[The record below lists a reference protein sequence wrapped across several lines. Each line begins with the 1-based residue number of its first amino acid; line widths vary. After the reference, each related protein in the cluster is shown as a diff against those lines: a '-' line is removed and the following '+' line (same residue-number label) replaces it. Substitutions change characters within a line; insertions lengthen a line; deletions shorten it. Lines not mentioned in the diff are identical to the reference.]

1 MEQLPVD
8 IEEKLERLPIVPF
21 DGSEEFQNVIFSSD
35 FNDIFDYYSE
45 NYMPDVVKSK
55 PELYQR
61 VSLYLTL
68 TNQDTSI
75 VEQTDEVLYRRPCP
89 TIHEFLNDNF
99 YMGYSNATLYPFWKD
114 ILEDIFKQG
123 SPIRKTIFGGSIGI
137 GKAQPNSLEI
147 VTPIGKRKIGDI
159 KVGDYLFGKNGKRT
173 KVLNVFPQGKIPV
186 YKITF
191 SDNTST
197 LCCEN
202 HNWLVFGQATKR
214 KPKIKTTK
222 ELLEY
227 GFRKEGRP
235 GFNFQIP
242 FCEPIEYSK
251 RKFEIDP
258 YVLGVLLGD
267 GSLHKSVIDIAN
279 KDCDDY
285 IMKKVEK
292 RLPQEYVL
300 SKKFSESCSHYHI
313 VQKNYDNKKGLS
325 FAKKIKK
332 IGLNVTSYDKF
343 IPEEYFYGSVEQRL
357 ELLRGLMDT
366 DGSCVERVTK
376 KKTSTTMFSTVS
388 YQLAKDISFLVRS
401 LGGRAKISCYDRT
414 KTKKNCNYCEYN
426 VHINLLLNPFSLPRK
441 VEKFVPHKWTKS
453 IINIEK
459 MNYEEEC
466 TCFQVDSD
474 DHLYLTNDFIVTHNS
489 TVARKAFLYVLY
501 RVLCLRYPRAAF
513 NIDQD
518 STIAN
523 VVIATTLKQ
532 VYEVNLLPFVK
543 LMESMPCFQR
553 VMSVRSF
560 ENFNLDDPHC
570 PIPFNLSKSDGTVY
584 FPDNIILTSGSNAQH
599 FTGMNVINSFC
610 DEINDYGT
618 IENTMALLNTLDNR
632 FSSRFQGSDLVFQSI
647 VSSARTENSAMG
659 EYIRHLPKNDPS
671 ILLLAPKLYE
681 VKPDPEFR
689 GDGTVFWVQVGNGSI
704 PSKIIT
710 DPGELKAIEDKTY
723 EVPAGC
729 VLIDVPTPY
738 RSKFELQLDQS
749 IQDIAGMT
757 TSDNNSVFRDT
768 TRLEEP
774 FLTPE
779 MYFDVSIREDVDILS
794 LLEPYNLFEK
804 TINDR
809 WQFKRAPMANRYIHC
824 DLSGGGSEGQCD
836 TGLCVLHKEW
846 RMNPNTKEK
855 EVVYVVDLQLFI
867 NAKNKV
873 DIHAI
878 QTFLIN
884 LVVEKNI
891 PIHTVSFDQ
900 YNSLMIMQQLEASGC
915 FVNVEKVSVDIKLEP
930 YTNAATLMEKG
941 QVKIGK
947 APKLKKELE
956 ALIIDKGKVTR
967 TTELKDAADSLVGAI
982 WDAQM
987 NYADFPVYE
996 FKDPTQQTSKKLDKY
1011 EDLIDLSSEVLIDL

>member
-313 VQKNYDNKKGLS
+313 VQKNYDNKK
-325 FAKKIKK
+325 
-332 IGLNVTSYDKF
+332 
-343 IPEEYFYGSVEQRL
+343 
-357 ELLRGLMDT
+357 
-366 DGSCVERVTK
+366 
-376 KKTSTTMFSTVS
+376 
-388 YQLAKDISFLVRS
+388 
-401 LGGRAKISCYDRT
+401 
-414 KTKKNCNYCEYN
+414 
-426 VHINLLLNPFSLPRK
+426 
-441 VEKFVPHKWTKS
+441 
-453 IINIEK
+453 
-459 MNYEEEC
+459 
-466 TCFQVDSD
+466 
-474 DHLYLTNDFIVTHNS
+474 
-489 TVARKAFLYVLY
+489 
-501 RVLCLRYPRAAF
+501 
-513 NIDQD
+513 
-518 STIAN
+518 
-523 VVIATTLKQ
+523 
-532 VYEVNLLPFVK
+532 
-543 LMESMPCFQR
+543 
-553 VMSVRSF
+553 
-560 ENFNLDDPHC
+560 
-570 PIPFNLSKSDGTVY
+570 
-584 FPDNIILTSGSNAQH
+584 IL
-599 FTGMNVINSFC
+599 
-610 DEINDYGT
+610 
-618 IENTMALLNTLDNR
+618 
-632 FSSRFQGSDLVFQSI
+632 
-647 VSSARTENSAMG
+647 
-659 EYIRHLPKNDPS
+659 
-671 ILLLAPKLYE
+671 
-681 VKPDPEFR
+681 
-689 GDGTVFWVQVGNGSI
+689 
-704 PSKIIT
+704 
-710 DPGELKAIEDKTY
+710 
-723 EVPAGC
+723 
-729 VLIDVPTPY
+729 
-738 RSKFELQLDQS
+738 
-749 IQDIAGMT
+749 
-757 TSDNNSVFRDT
+757 
-768 TRLEEP
+768 
-774 FLTPE
+774 
-779 MYFDVSIREDVDILS
+779 
-794 LLEPYNLFEK
+794 
-804 TINDR
+804 
-809 WQFKRAPMANRYIHC
+809 
-824 DLSGGGSEGQCD
+824 
-836 TGLCVLHKEW
+836 
-846 RMNPNTKEK
+846 
-855 EVVYVVDLQLFI
+855 
-867 NAKNKV
+867 
-873 DIHAI
+873 
-878 QTFLIN
+878 
-884 LVVEKNI
+884 
-891 PIHTVSFDQ
+891 
-900 YNSLMIMQQLEASGC
+900 
-915 FVNVEKVSVDIKLEP
+915 
-930 YTNAATLMEKG
+930 
-941 QVKIGK
+941 
-947 APKLKKELE
+947 
-956 ALIIDKGKVTR
+956 
-967 TTELKDAADSLVGAI
+967 
-982 WDAQM
+982 
-987 NYADFPVYE
+987 
-996 FKDPTQQTSKKLDKY
+996 
-1011 EDLIDLSSEVLIDL
+1011 

>member
-8 IEEKLERLPIVPF
+8 IEEKLEKLPIIPF
-21 DGSEEFQNVIFSSD
+21 DGSQEFQEVIFSGD
-35 FNDIFDYYSE
+35 FNDIFDYYSK

-114 ILEDIFKQG
+114 VLEDIFKQG

-137 GKAQPNSLEI
+137 GK
-147 VTPIGKRKIGDI
+147 
-159 KVGDYLFGKNGKRT
+159 
-173 KVLNVFPQGKIPV
+173 
-186 YKITF
+186 
-191 SDNTST
+191 
-197 LCCEN
+197 
-202 HNWLVFGQATKR
+202 
-214 KPKIKTTK
+214 
-222 ELLEY
+222 
-227 GFRKEGRP
+227 
-235 GFNFQIP
+235 
-242 FCEPIEYSK
+242 
-251 RKFEIDP
+251 
-258 YVLGVLLGD
+258 
-267 GSLHKSVIDIAN
+267 
-279 KDCDDY
+279 
-285 IMKKVEK
+285 
-292 RLPQEYVL
+292 
-300 SKKFSESCSHYHI
+300 
-313 VQKNYDNKKGLS
+313 
-325 FAKKIKK
+325 
-332 IGLNVTSYDKF
+332 
-343 IPEEYFYGSVEQRL
+343 
-357 ELLRGLMDT
+357 
-366 DGSCVERVTK
+366 
-376 KKTSTTMFSTVS
+376 
-388 YQLAKDISFLVRS
+388 
-401 LGGRAKISCYDRT
+401 
-414 KTKKNCNYCEYN
+414 
-426 VHINLLLNPFSLPRK
+426 
-441 VEKFVPHKWTKS
+441 
-453 IINIEK
+453 
-459 MNYEEEC
+459 
-466 TCFQVDSD
+466 
-474 DHLYLTNDFIVTHNS
+474 S

-723 EVPAGC
+723 QVPAGC

-779 MYFDVSIREDVDILS
+779 MYFNVNIREDVNILE

-809 WQFKRAPMANRYIHC
+809 WQFKRAPMANRYCHV
-824 DLSGGGSEGQCD
+824 DLSTGGSDGQCD
-836 TGLCVLHKEW
+836 TGLCVVHKEW
-846 RMNPNTKEK
+846 ILNENTKQK
-855 EVVYVVDLQLFI
+855 DIVYVVDLLLCI
-867 NAKNKV
+867 NAKVKV

-878 QTFLIN
+878 QTFLTN
-884 LVVEKNI
+884 LVAEKNI
-891 PIHTVSFDQ
+891 PVHTVSFDQ
-900 YNSLMIMQQLEASGC
+900 YNSLMIMEQLEASGY
-915 FVNVEKVSVDIKLEP
+915 FPHVEKVSVDAKLEP
-930 YTNAATLMEKG
+930 YTNAATLIEKG
-941 QVKIGK
+941 QIKIGR

-967 TTELKDAADSLVGAI
+967 TVEYKDLADALVGAV
-982 WDAQM
+982 WDAQL

-996 FKDPTQQTSKKLDKY
+996 FKDYDQQNIKDLNNY
-1011 EDLIDLSSEVLIDL
+1011 EDLIDTSSELLIDLR

>member
-1 MEQLPVD
+1 MEQLPAD
-8 IEEKLERLPIVPF
+8 IEEKLERLPIIPF
-21 DGSEEFQNVIFSSD
+21 DGSQEFQEVIFSND
-35 FNDIFDYYSE
+35 FNDIFDYYSK

-89 TIHEFLNDNF
+89 DIHTFLNDNF

-114 ILEDIFKQG
+114 VLENIFKDG

-137 GKAQPNSLEI
+137 GK
-147 VTPIGKRKIGDI
+147 
-159 KVGDYLFGKNGKRT
+159 
-173 KVLNVFPQGKIPV
+173 
-186 YKITF
+186 
-191 SDNTST
+191 
-197 LCCEN
+197 
-202 HNWLVFGQATKR
+202 
-214 KPKIKTTK
+214 
-222 ELLEY
+222 
-227 GFRKEGRP
+227 
-235 GFNFQIP
+235 
-242 FCEPIEYSK
+242 
-251 RKFEIDP
+251 
-258 YVLGVLLGD
+258 
-267 GSLHKSVIDIAN
+267 
-279 KDCDDY
+279 
-285 IMKKVEK
+285 
-292 RLPQEYVL
+292 
-300 SKKFSESCSHYHI
+300 
-313 VQKNYDNKKGLS
+313 
-325 FAKKIKK
+325 
-332 IGLNVTSYDKF
+332 
-343 IPEEYFYGSVEQRL
+343 
-357 ELLRGLMDT
+357 
-366 DGSCVERVTK
+366 
-376 KKTSTTMFSTVS
+376 
-388 YQLAKDISFLVRS
+388 
-401 LGGRAKISCYDRT
+401 
-414 KTKKNCNYCEYN
+414 
-426 VHINLLLNPFSLPRK
+426 
-441 VEKFVPHKWTKS
+441 
-453 IINIEK
+453 
-459 MNYEEEC
+459 
-466 TCFQVDSD
+466 
-474 DHLYLTNDFIVTHNS
+474 S

-671 ILLLAPKLYE
+671 ILLLSPKLYE

-794 LLEPYNLFEK
+794 LIEPYNLFEK

-809 WQFKRAPMANRYIHC
+809 WQFKRAPLANRYIHV

-855 EVVYVVDLQLFI
+855 EVIYVVDLQLFI

-873 DIHAI
+873 DVHAI
-878 QTFLIN
+878 QNFLIN
-884 LVVEKNI
+884 LVTDKNI
-891 PIHTVSFDQ
+891 PVHTVSFDQ
-900 YNSLMIMQQLEASGC
+900 YNSLMILQQLEASGC

-930 YTNAATLMEKG
+930 YTNAASLMEKG
-941 QVKIGK
+941 QVKIGN

-956 ALIIDKGKVTR
+956 ALVIDKGKVTR
-967 TTELKDAADSLVGAI
+967 TTELKDGPDSLVGAI

-987 NYADFPVYE
+987 NYSDFPLYE
-996 FKDPTQQTSKKLDKY
+996 FQDPREQSVEDIDNY
-1011 EDLIDLSSEVLIDL
+1011 EDLIDTSSELLLDLK

>member
-114 ILEDIFKQG
+114 VLEDIFKQG

-137 GKAQPNSLEI
+137 GK
-147 VTPIGKRKIGDI
+147 
-159 KVGDYLFGKNGKRT
+159 
-173 KVLNVFPQGKIPV
+173 
-186 YKITF
+186 
-191 SDNTST
+191 
-197 LCCEN
+197 
-202 HNWLVFGQATKR
+202 
-214 KPKIKTTK
+214 
-222 ELLEY
+222 
-227 GFRKEGRP
+227 
-235 GFNFQIP
+235 
-242 FCEPIEYSK
+242 
-251 RKFEIDP
+251 
-258 YVLGVLLGD
+258 
-267 GSLHKSVIDIAN
+267 
-279 KDCDDY
+279 
-285 IMKKVEK
+285 
-292 RLPQEYVL
+292 
-300 SKKFSESCSHYHI
+300 
-313 VQKNYDNKKGLS
+313 
-325 FAKKIKK
+325 
-332 IGLNVTSYDKF
+332 
-343 IPEEYFYGSVEQRL
+343 
-357 ELLRGLMDT
+357 
-366 DGSCVERVTK
+366 
-376 KKTSTTMFSTVS
+376 
-388 YQLAKDISFLVRS
+388 
-401 LGGRAKISCYDRT
+401 
-414 KTKKNCNYCEYN
+414 
-426 VHINLLLNPFSLPRK
+426 
-441 VEKFVPHKWTKS
+441 
-453 IINIEK
+453 
-459 MNYEEEC
+459 
-466 TCFQVDSD
+466 
-474 DHLYLTNDFIVTHNS
+474 S

-501 RVLCLRYPRAAF
+501 RILCLRYPRAAF

-689 GDGTVFWVQVGNGSI
+689 GDGTVFFVQVGNGSI

-846 RMNPNTKEK
+846 RTNPNTKEK

-930 YTNAATLMEKG
+930 YTNAAALMEKG
-941 QVKIGK
+941 QVKIGR
-947 APKLKKELE
+947 APRLKKELE

-996 FKDPTQQTSKKLDKY
+996 FEDPSQKSVKVFDTY
-1011 EDLIDLSSEVLIDL
+1011 EDLIDVNAEILVDL